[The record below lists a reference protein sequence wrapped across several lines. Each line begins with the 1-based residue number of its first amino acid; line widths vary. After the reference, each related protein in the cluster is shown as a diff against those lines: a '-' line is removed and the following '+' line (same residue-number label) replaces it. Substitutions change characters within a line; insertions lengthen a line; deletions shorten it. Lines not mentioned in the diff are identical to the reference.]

1 MKISQ
6 LVSDARIILRD
17 NFGYGA
23 QSFTDP
29 ELVGYCNRAMDFCA
43 DVSASCNPVTKALS
57 LSSGTIQKLP
67 ANGGRVLGFLHNDL
81 ESNKRYKVGVMSYKG
96 KAAAREMDMDS
107 LVAQNP
113 NWASVPA
120 SPLVVYVMFD
130 PLSPKEFVVYPANDG
145 TGKLFV
151 RFTERPVPVATVAD
165 DFPLSAEFKEA
176 CVNLIMYF
184 ALTRD
189 GEDTENSAR
198 AKDFYQQ
205 ATMLLFGFDGLKMT
219 LSGRSTMR
227 K

>member
-1 MKISQ
+1 MKVSQ
-6 LVSDARIILRD
+6 LVSDVRITLRD

-43 DVSASCNPVTKALS
+43 DVSASCNPVTKVLS
-57 LSSGTIQKLP
+57 LVEGTLQKLP
-67 ANGGRVLGFLHNDL
+67 ANGGRILGFLHNDL
-81 ESNKRYKVGVMSYKG
+81 DAKKRFKAGLMSYKG
-96 KAAAREMDMDS
+96 KTSVREMDMDS
-107 LVAQNP
+107 LVAQIP
-113 NWASVPA
+113 SWASVAP
-120 SPLVVYVMFD
+120 SPLALYTMFD
-130 PLSPKEFVVYPANDG
+130 PLSPKEFVVYPSNDG

-151 RFTERPVPVATVAD
+151 RYTERPTPVAAVTD

-176 CVNLIMYF
+176 CVDLMMYF

-205 ATMLLFGFDGLKMT
+205 ATMLLAGSDGLKMT

>member
-43 DVSASCNPVTKALS
+43 DVSASCNPVTKVLS
-57 LSSGTIQKLP
+57 LVSGTIQKLP
-67 ANGGRVLGFLHNDL
+67 PEGGRILGFLHNDL
-81 ESNKRYKVGVMSYKG
+81 DAKSRFKAGIVSYKG
-96 KAAAREMDMDS
+96 KTAVREMDVDS
-107 LVAQNP
+107 LNAQIP
-113 NWASVPA
+113 GWASVTP
-120 SPLVVYVMFD
+120 SSLVLYVMFD
-130 PLSPKEFVVYPANDG
+130 PLSPKEFAVYPSNDG
-145 TGKLFV
+145 AGKLFV
-151 RFTERPVPVATVAD
+151 RYTERPVPVGSVAD

-184 ALTRD
+184 ALSRD

-205 ATMLLFGFDGLKMT
+205 ATMLLSGSDGLKMT

>member
-1 MKISQ
+1 MKVSQ
-6 LVSDARIILRD
+6 LVSDVRITLRD

-43 DVSASCNPVTKALS
+43 DVSASCNPVTKVLS
-57 LSSGTIQKLP
+57 LVEGTLQKLP
-67 ANGGRVLGFLHNDL
+67 ATGGRILGFLHNDL
-81 ESNKRYKVGVMSYKG
+81 DAKKRFKAGLMSYKG
-96 KAAAREMDMDS
+96 KTSVREMDMDN
-107 LVAQNP
+107 LVAQIP
-113 NWASVPA
+113 SWASVTP
-120 SPLVVYVMFD
+120 SPLVLYAMFD
-130 PLSPKEFVVYPANDG
+130 PLSPKEFVVYPSNDG

-151 RFTERPVPVATVAD
+151 RYTERPTPVVAVTD
-165 DFPLSAEFKEA
+165 EFPLSAEFKEA
-176 CVNLIMYF
+176 CVDLMMYF

-205 ATMLLFGFDGLKMT
+205 ATMLLAGSDGLKMT